1 MKSADNDGR
10 VCSVYIAEGI
20 QNVEDAVV
28 GAAGNQDVFILV
40 VSDHQ
45 IYLVGKKYPGR
56 IRCFSA
62 GVIVCFL

>member
-1 MKSADNDGR
+1 MKSADNDGW

-45 IYLVGKKYPGR
+45 IYLVGKS
-56 IRCFSA
+56 ILDVFA
-62 GVIVCFL
+62 IFQLV

>member
-45 IYLVGKKYPGR
+45 IYLVGKS
-56 IRCFSA
+56 ILDVFA
-62 GVIVCFL
+62 VFQLV